1 MGKYKLNQIKVFAYN
16 RDEKPDFTIVE
27 KNLFLGLAYC
37 YDWFRFNPDDKE
49 DCEKL
54 MNDYI
59 QTYLYLSE
67 LNRG

>member
-1 MGKYKLNQIKVFAYN
+1 MGKYNVNQIKVLAYN
-16 RDEKPDFTIVE
+16 REYKSDFTIAE

-37 YDWFRFNPDDKE
+37 YDWFKANPNDKA

-59 QTYLYLSE
+59 QTYLYLKE
-67 LNRG
+67 IDRG